1 MLTEQQFRDELR
13 IFVEKMNEN
22 NINWKLQENG
32 QTARESHLVE
42 LPDGEFVTQD
52 SHIIYNST
60 YQTPTLWFNF
70 HAKSWFF
77 SVHFDVRVFCGLG
90 ILNYDS
96 FSGAPIDIETVERDL
111 LKIPKTESTASI
123 RTRISQYEHPFLGVL
138 YYNIHPCQTS
148 QLMKE
153 LKLGE
158 GTWLMSW
165 LSVYGQQ
172 IGLRIPDI
180 QNL

>member
-60 YQTPTLWFNF
+60 YRTPTLWFNF
-70 HAKSWFF
+70 HAKT
-77 SVHFDVRVFCGLG
+77 
-90 ILNYDS
+90 
-96 FSGAPIDIETVERDL
+96 GAPIDIEIVERDL
-111 LKIPKTESTASI
+111 LKIPRTESTASI